1 MQKKLFWKVY
11 SIYISNIKKFTIIQ
25 IYNLC
30 FRCWLFLQT
39 AAFEIQKRYDKDD
52 IILSKLSTLKPK
64 NAFSLE
70 YREVQPS
77 LIPLIKVI
85 PSIVSNDETI
95 QLIDDQW
102 RRLPL
107 LMSKI
112 PEDFKSFLLM
122 NFGNFCIWSLDIY
135 LF

>member
-1 MQKKLFWKVY
+1 M
-11 SIYISNIKKFTIIQ
+11 
-25 IYNLC
+25 
-30 FRCWLFLQT
+30 
-39 AAFEIQKRYDKDD
+39 DD

-85 PSIVSNDETI
+85 PCIVSNDETI

-112 PEDFKSFLLM
+112 PEEETFLKLPIDE
-122 NFGNFCIWSLDIY
+122 FW
-135 LF
+135 